1 MTAAAATAPAAG
13 SPPARTLLVHGAFA
27 TQAAR
32 RAIQDWSRTV
42 VLEVDLALPEP
53 LRRQC
58 AAVVTVP
65 PLLPEAEAERLQ
77 QRAETVLDAFLE
89 ERVRVPGLAT
99 DRRFRAACMS
109 IEAWRIV
116 VPHVVCLEYAR
127 CAFAH
132 GPFHRLVVAPGAGI
146 SLPAFEQLARA
157 LGVPL
162 EVLPFDREE
171 PPFLWMLKRRW
182 QRFRHRRQAARAA
195 AAPARLPASTSAG
208 ERWCA
213 DPRLETLIAAED
225 RDGRWH
231 RGPAFEEPD
240 PTALG
245 ELVERYRDW
254 WQAWWQDWRDA
265 HPQEEPLS
273 DFWILERLG
282 DWFSRERYPL
292 HALLLEQ
299 ARAAVAATPPERV
312 LVGSMRGRRELL
324 WGLAAQERG
333 LPAAVYTI
341 DCHIDPRL
349 VFQPDLAL
357 CDDTRQCE
365 IAATRLKPSQVV
377 RVRSHRRPP
386 GRNVVG
392 PRQPHARPR
401 LLLAD
406 TYYSG
411 MVASSSPL
419 LSFWAYERAVE
430 AARALP
436 DCDFI
441 LKFHP
446 VRERPEAVFHLSG
459 LHHLHLWQRESFICG
474 LRPPSNLRLL
484 APEARLSDELPHADL
499 LLNIQSYAGLEAFAL
514 DIPVI
519 YLQPWNEEGLYPRM
533 NALGAMRVATDTP
546 RLVALIR
553 ELLSDADQRRAQL
566 ERQHAYLDYFYSHG
580 HPSCAEAA
588 AGSPGGA

>member
-1 MTAAAATAPAAG
+1 MTANAAATVAG

-27 TQAAR
+27 TQAAC
-32 RAIQDWSRTV
+32 RAISDWSNTV
-42 VLEVDLALPEP
+42 VMEVDLSLSSP

-77 QRAETVLDAFLE
+77 ERAETVLEAFLE
-89 ERVRVPGLAT
+89 ERVSVPGLAT

-127 CAFAH
+127 RALAH
-132 GPFHRLVVAPGAGI
+132 GPFQRIIVAPGAGI

-157 LGVPL
+157 LGIPL
-162 EVLPFDREE
+162 EVLPFDREQ

-182 QRFRHRRQAARAA
+182 QRFRHRRKAARSA
-195 AAPARLPASTSAG
+195 AAPARLPAATGTG

-213 DPRLETLIAAED
+213 DPRLETLVATED
-225 RDGRWH
+225 QAGLWH
-231 RGPAFEEPD
+231 RGPAFQEPD
-240 PTALG
+240 PNRLRELG
-245 ELVERYRDW
+245 KRYQDW
-254 WQAWWQDWRDA
+254 WRNWWHDWRNA
-265 HPQEEPLS
+265 HSQEDPLS
-273 DFWILERLG
+273 DFWILEALG

-299 ARAAVAATPPERV
+299 ARSAVAASQPERI

-324 WGLAAQERG
+324 WGLAAQDFG
-333 LPAAVYTI
+333 IPAAVYTV

-349 VFQPDLAL
+349 VFKPDLAL
-357 CDDTRQCE
+357 CDDIRQCE
-365 IAATRLKPSQVV
+365 IAASRLAPEQVI

-386 GRNVVG
+386 GRERIG
-392 PRQPHARPR
+392 PPRPHARPR

-419 LSFWAYERAVE
+419 LSFWAYERAIE

-436 DCDFI
+436 DYDFI
-441 LKFHP
+441 IKFHP
-446 VRERPEAVFHLSG
+446 VRERPEPVFHLSG
-459 LHHLHLWQRESFICG
+459 LHHLHLWQRERFIRG
-474 LRPPSNLRLL
+474 LQPPANLHLL

-519 YLQPWNEEGLYPRM
+519 YLQPWDEEGLYPRM
-533 NALGAMRVATDTP
+533 NALGAMCVATDTE
-546 RLVALIR
+546 RLIALIR
-553 ELLSDADQRRAQL
+553 ELHTDPGQRTVQL
-566 ERQHAYLDYFYSHG
+566 ERQRAYLDYFYDRD
-580 HPSCAEAA
+580 HPACAEAA
-588 AGSPGGA
+588 AGVPGSA

>member
-1 MTAAAATAPAAG
+1 MTATAVSEPVTG
-13 SPPARTLLVHGAFA
+13 TPPARTLLVHGAFA
-27 TQAAR
+27 AR
-32 RAIQDWSRTV
+32 GALHAIRDWSRTV
-42 VLEVDLALPEP
+42 ALEVDLALPQAQ
-53 LRRQC
+53 RRQC
-58 AAVVTVP
+58 AAVLTIP
-65 PLLPEAEAERLQ
+65 PLLPEAEARCLQ
-77 QRAETVLDAFLE
+77 ERAERVLDAFLE
-89 ERVRVPGLAT
+89 DRVQAPGLAT

-127 CAFAH
+127 RALDH
-132 GPFHRLVVAPGAGI
+132 GPFDRLVVAPGAGI
-146 SLPAFEQLARA
+146 SLPAFEQVARA

-182 QRFRHRRQAARAA
+182 QRFRHRRRSTRAA
-195 AAPARLPASTSAG
+195 PPAPRLPAAVGSDG
-208 ERWCA
+208 LWCA
-213 DPRLETLIAAED
+213 DPRLEAMIATQDTAARWQRGPGFQDPDPSAMAKLAE
-225 RDGRWH
+225 RYGRWW
-231 RGPAFEEPD
+231 
-240 PTALG
+240 
-245 ELVERYRDW
+245 RDW
-254 WQAWWQDWRDA
+254 WLHWREA
-265 HPQEEPLS
+265 HPQEEALS

-299 ARAAVAATPPERV
+299 ARAAVAAGSPRRV

-324 WGLAAQERG
+324 WGLAAQEQG
-333 LPAAVYTI
+333 IPAAVYTV

-349 VFQPDLAL
+349 VFKPDLAL
-357 CDDTRQCE
+357 CDDTRQCDL
-365 IAATRLKPSQVV
+365 AAESLTADRIV

-386 GRNVVG
+386 GRDVVG
-392 PRQPHARPR
+392 PPQPHARPR

-436 DCDFI
+436 DCDVFI
-441 LKFHP
+441 KFHP

-459 LHHLHLWQRESFICG
+459 LHHLHLWQRETFIRG
-474 LRPPSNLRLL
+474 LRPPANLHLL
-484 APEARLSDELPHADL
+484 APEARLSEALPHADL

-519 YLQPWNEEGLYPRM
+519 YLQPWDEEGLYPRM

-546 RLVALIR
+546 RLIALVR
-553 ELLSDADQRRAQL
+553 ELLGDAGKRREQL
-566 ERQHAYLDYFYSHG
+566 ERQRAYLDYFYSQG
-580 HPSCAEAA
+580 HPACADAAAEA
-588 AGSPGGA
+588 PGGA

>member
-1 MTAAAATAPAAG
+1 MTAAAAPAAG
-13 SPPARTLLVHGAFA
+13 SPPAHTLLIHGAFA

-32 RAIQDWSRTV
+32 RAIHDWSRTV
-42 VLEVDLALPEP
+42 VLEVDLPLPEP

-58 AAVVTVP
+58 AAVLTVP

-77 QRAETVLDAFLE
+77 ARAEAVLDAFLE
-89 ERVRVPGLAT
+89 ERVRLPGLAT
-99 DRRFRAACMS
+99 DRRFRAACTS

-127 CAFAH
+127 RALAH
-132 GPFHRLVVAPGAGI
+132 GPFERIAVAPGAGI

-157 LGVPL
+157 LDVPL

-171 PPFLWMLKRRW
+171 PPVFWMLKRRW
-182 QRFRHRRQAARAA
+182 QRFRHRRQAARATIS
-195 AAPARLPASTSAG
+195 PARLPVSTSPG

-213 DPRLETLIAAED
+213 DPRLETLIAAGD
-225 RDGRWH
+225 SAGRWH
-231 RGPAFEEPD
+231 RGPGFQDPD
-240 PTALG
+240 PAALAA
-245 ELVERYRDW
+245 LTDRYRAW
-254 WQAWWQDWRDA
+254 WQAWWQDWCAA

-292 HALLLEQ
+292 HALLLDQ
-299 ARAAVAATPPERV
+299 ARAAVAAAPPQRV
-312 LVGSMRGRRELL
+312 LIGSMRGRRELL
-324 WGLAAQERG
+324 WGLAAQDQG
-333 LPAAVYTI
+333 IPAAVYTI

-349 VFQPDLAL
+349 VFKPDLAL
-357 CDDTRQCE
+357 CDDTRQWDL
-365 IAATRLKPSQVV
+365 ATAKLAPEQVV

-386 GRNVVG
+386 GREVIG
-392 PRQPHARPR
+392 PPRPHDRPR

-419 LSFWAYERAVE
+419 LSFWAYERAIE

-436 DCDFI
+436 ECDFI

-459 LHHLHLWQRESFICG
+459 LHHLHLWQRESFIRS
-474 LRPPSNLRLL
+474 LHPPSNLRLL

-519 YLQPWNEEGLYPRM
+519 YLQPWDEEGLYPRM
-533 NALGAMRVATDTP
+533 NALGAMQVATDTP
-546 RLVALIR
+546 RLLALIR
-553 ELLSDADQRRAQL
+553 ELLGDDSQRRTQL
-566 ERQHAYLDYFYSHG
+566 ERQHAYLDYFYSQG
-580 HPSCAEAA
+580 HPSCADAA
-588 AGSPGGA
+588 ASPPAGA

>member
-1 MTAAAATAPAAG
+1 MTPAAATAPAAG

-27 TQAAR
+27 TQATR
-32 RAIQDWSRTV
+32 RAIRDWSRTV
-42 VLEVDLALPEP
+42 ALEVDLTLPES
-53 LRRQC
+53 LRRLC
-58 AAVVTVP
+58 AAVLTVP
-65 PLLPEAEAERLQ
+65 PLLQEAEAERLQ
-77 QRAETVLDAFLE
+77 ARAEAVLDAFLE
-89 ERVRVPGLAT
+89 DRVRLPGLAT
-99 DRRFRAACMS
+99 ERRFRAACMS

-127 CAFAH
+127 RALAH
-132 GPFHRLVVAPGAGI
+132 GPFERIVVAPGAGI

-171 PPFLWMLKRRW
+171 PPFFWMLKRRW
-182 QRFRHRRQAARAA
+182 QRFRHRRQAAKAG
-195 AAPARLPASTSAG
+195 AAPARLPASTGSG

-213 DPRLETLIAAED
+213 DARLETLVANED
-225 RDGRWH
+225 KAGRWH
-231 RGPAFEEPD
+231 RGPGFQDPD
-240 PTALG
+240 PAALSA
-245 ELVERYRDW
+245 LTDRYRAW
-254 WQAWWQDWRDA
+254 WQAWWQDWRNA
-265 HPQEEPLS
+265 HPQEEALS
-273 DFWILERLG
+273 DLWILEHLG

-292 HALLLEQ
+292 HSLLLEQ
-299 ARAAVAATPPERV
+299 ARIAISKAPPQRV

-324 WGLAAQERG
+324 WGLAAQDQG
-333 LPAAVYTI
+333 IPAAVYTI

-349 VFQPDLAL
+349 VFKPDLAL

-365 IAATRLKPSQVV
+365 IAASRLAPQQVV

-386 GRNVVG
+386 GREIVG
-392 PRQPHARPR
+392 PPRPHTRQR

-419 LSFWAYERAVE
+419 LSFWAYERLVE

-436 DCDFI
+436 NCDFI

-459 LHHLHLWQRESFICG
+459 LHHLHLWQRERFIRS
-474 LRPPSNLRLL
+474 LRPPPNLRLL

-519 YLQPWNEEGLYPRM
+519 YLQPWDEEGLYPRM

-546 RLVALIR
+546 HLLTLIR
-553 ELLSDADQRRAQL
+553 ELLGDADRRRAQL
-566 ERQHAYLDYFYSHG
+566 ERQHAYLDYFYSDG
-580 HPSCAEAA
+580 HPSCADAA